1 MSLQSA
7 TLAAHQNAERTEF
20 AREMMSGNM
29 SEEKYKTFLWNIYL
43 VYDIL
48 EDVAASMGAFGPM
61 DPSMPE
67 DDLPLD
73 GLKQADDIL
82 ADFQELGGDVDNPPA
97 TVQATEDYRNHIIK
111 DIQHDKQK
119 LMTHIY
125 VNHMGDL
132 SGGQMLMKKIRG
144 YGKMYK
150 CEDMGHSV
158 DEMKNLIRKRV
169 SEDDAI
175 EANIAF
181 GFRTQQYEQL
191 NGLTYSG

>member
-7 TLAAHQNAERTEF
+7 TSAAHQNTERTEF

-43 VYDIL
+43 TYDLL

-82 ADFQELGGDVDNPPA
+82 ADFKELGGDVDNPPA

-119 LMTHIY
+119 LITHIY
-125 VNHMGDL
+125 VNHMRDL
-132 SGGQMLMKKIRG
+132 TDGPSLMKKIPG
-144 YGKMYK
+144 SGKMYQFA
-150 CEDMGHSV
+150 DMGHSIE
-158 DEMKNLIRKRV
+158 EMKNLLERRV
-169 SEDDAI
+169 SESDSI
-175 EANIAF
+175 EANIAY
-181 GFRTQQYEQL
+181 GFRTKQFEEL

>member
-29 SEEKYKTFLWNIYL
+29 SQEKYKTFLWNIYL
-43 VYDIL
+43 VYDLL

-82 ADFQELGGDVDNPPA
+82 ADFKELGGDVDNPPA

-111 DIQHDKQK
+111 DIQHDRQR

-132 SGGQMLMKKIRG
+132 SGGQMLAKKIPG
-144 YGKMYK
+144 SGKMYK
-150 CEDMGHSV
+150 FEDMDHSV
-158 DEMKNLIRKRV
+158 EEMKNLIRKRV

-191 NGLTYSG
+191 NDLTYSG

>member
-29 SEEKYKTFLWNIYL
+29 SQEKYKTFLWNIYL
-43 VYDIL
+43 VYDLL

-111 DIQHDKQK
+111 DIQHDRQR

-132 SGGQMLMKKIRG
+132 SGGQMLAKKIPG
-144 YGKMYK
+144 SGKMYK
-150 CEDMGHSV
+150 FEDMDHSV
-158 DEMKNLIRKRV
+158 EEMKNLIRKRV

-191 NGLTYSG
+191 NDLTYSG